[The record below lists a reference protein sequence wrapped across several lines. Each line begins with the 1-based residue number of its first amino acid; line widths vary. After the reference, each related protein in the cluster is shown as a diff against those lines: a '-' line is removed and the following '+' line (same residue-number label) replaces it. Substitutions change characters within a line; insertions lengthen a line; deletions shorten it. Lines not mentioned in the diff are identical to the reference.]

1 VSASTSPARSLPD
14 PLPRLL
20 VSVRDPAEAEAA
32 LLAGADLID
41 AKDPER
47 GALAALDSDVVRACV
62 ERVSGRASTSAI
74 ADPTPGAVTAMAA
87 VGVDWVKIGLGAEH
101 RGAAELAA
109 LAAAAP
115 GRVIAVLFAEDGP
128 ATGRVPSLAD
138 AGFAGAM
145 IDTAGK
151 AGARLPDLAAPQDLA
166 AFTAACR
173 GGGLMSGLAGS
184 LRFIDIPGLV
194 AHGPD
199 YLGFRGGLC
208 RDFDRRNGL
217 DPLRVAE
224 AARALRTRRRD
235 AA

>member
-1 VSASTSPARSLPD
+1 MPAFNVQLS

-32 LLAGADLID
+32 RLAGADLID

-47 GALAALDSDVVRACV
+47 GALGALDPAEVREIVA
-62 ERVSGRASTSAI
+62 RVAG
-74 ADPTPGAVTAMAA
+74 GAVTSAVADPAPPAIAAMMAT
-87 VGVDWVKIGLGAEH
+87 GVDWVKTGLDAGRRREPVAF
-101 RGAAELAA
+101 AD

-115 GRVIAVLFAEDGP
+115 SRLIAVLFAEDGP
-128 ATGRVPSLAD
+128 AADLIPHLAR

-151 AGARLPDLAAPQDLA
+151 RGARLPDLAPPGDLA
-166 AFTAACR
+166 AFTQACR
-173 GGGLMSGLAGS
+173 AHGLMSGLAGS
-184 LRFIDIPGLV
+184 LRVIDIPPL
-194 AHGPD
+194 AEHGPD

-208 RDFDRRNGL
+208 RDFDRRNGI
-217 DPLRVAE
+217 DPLRIAE
-224 AARALRTRRRD
+224 ALRALRPNQRD

>member
-1 VSASTSPARSLPD
+1 MRFSVSPVSF
-14 PLPRLL
+14 PRLL

-47 GALAALDSDVVRACV
+47 GALGALPPDTVADIMSRLPREGV
-62 ERVSGRASTSAI
+62 ETSAV
-74 ADPTPGAVTAMAA
+74 ADSADSLAAMARSGARWVKHGVTRREWRQAARLSHLGGAV
-87 VGVDWVKIGLGAEH
+87 
-101 RGAAELAA
+101 
-109 LAAAAP
+109 P
-115 GRVIAVLFAEDGP
+115 GRVIAVLFAEDEPG
-128 ATGRVPSLAD
+128 ADLVPVLAK

-151 AGARLPDLAAPQDLA
+151 AGVRLPDLLGPDELA

-173 GGGLMSGLAGS
+173 AHSLLCGLAGS
-184 LRFIDIPGLV
+184 LRIGDIPALS
-194 AHGPD
+194 AAGPD

-208 RDFDRRNGL
+208 RGFDRTNGI

-224 AARALRTRRRD
+224 AVRALKPRAQD

>member
-1 VSASTSPARSLPD
+1 MSASSARAT

-32 LLAGADLID
+32 QLAGADLID

-47 GALAALDSDVVRACV
+47 GALGALDTRTVREIVA
-62 ERVSGRASTSAI
+62 RVSG
-74 ADPTPGAVTAMAA
+74 GAVTSAVAEPTPRDVAAMAA
-87 VGVDWVKIGLGAEH
+87 AGVDWVKTGI
-101 RGAAELAA
+101 GAARRADRAALAA
-109 LAAAAP
+109 LAAASP
-115 GRVIAVLFAEDGP
+115 GRLIAVLFAEDGP
-128 ATGRVPSLAD
+128 AAALVPHLAE

-151 AGARLPDLAAPQDLA
+151 RGARLPDLAAPQDLA
-166 AFTAACR
+166 AFTAGCR
-173 GGGLMSGLAGS
+173 AHGLMSGLAGS
-184 LRFIDIPGLV
+184 LRVIDIPSLS
-194 AHGPD
+194 AHAPD

-208 RDFDRRNGL
+208 RDFDRHNGI

-224 AARALRTRRRD
+224 ALRALRPNRRD

>member
-1 VSASTSPARSLPD
+1 MRPTVSAV

-41 AKDPER
+41 AKDPDR
-47 GALAALDSDVVRACV
+47 GALGALAPETVAAIMARLPDEGV
-62 ERVSGRASTSAI
+62 ETSAV
-74 ADPTPGAVTAMAA
+74 ADSAESLVAMARSGA
-87 VGVDWVKIGLGAEH
+87 RWVKHGVPRSGWRDEAH
-101 RGAAELAA
+101 LARIA
-109 LAAAAP
+109 GSVP
-115 GRVIAVLFAEDGP
+115 GRVIAVLFAEDEPGAHCVP
-128 ATGRVPSLAD
+128 ALKA

-151 AGARLPDLAAPQDLA
+151 DGVRLPDLLGPEALA
-166 AFTAACR
+166 AFVSACR
-173 GGGLMSGLAGS
+173 AQSLLCGLAGS
-184 LRFIDIPGLV
+184 LRIADIPALS
-194 AHGPD
+194 AAGPD

-208 RDFDRRNGL
+208 RGFDRTNGI

-224 AARALRTRRRD
+224 AVRALRPHAQD

>member
-1 VSASTSPARSLPD
+1 VSASPAQAT

-32 LLAGADLID
+32 RLAGVDLVD

-47 GALAALDSDVVRACV
+47 GALGALDTRTVREIVA
-62 ERVSGRASTSAI
+62 RVSG
-74 ADPTPGAVTAMAA
+74 GAVTSAVAEPTPRDVDAMAA
-87 VGVDWVKIGLGAEH
+87 SGVNWVKTGI
-101 RGAAELAA
+101 GAARRGDRDALAA

-115 GRVIAVLFAEDGP
+115 GRLIAVLFAEDGP
-128 ATGRVPSLAD
+128 AAALVPHLAE

-151 AGARLPDLAAPQDLA
+151 RGARLPDLAAPADLV

-173 GGGLMSGLAGS
+173 DNGLMSGLAGS
-184 LRFIDIPGLV
+184 LRVIDIPSLS
-194 AHGPD
+194 AYAPD

-208 RDFDRRNGL
+208 RDFDRRNGI

-224 AARALRTRRRD
+224 ALRALRPSRRD

>member
-1 VSASTSPARSLPD
+1 VSAFPVQQDPA
-14 PLPRLL
+14 PRLL

-32 LLAGADLID
+32 RLAGVDLID

-47 GALAALDSDVVRACV
+47 GALGALDADLVGEIVV
-62 ERVSGRASTSAI
+62 RVSGGAATSAV
-74 ADPTPGAVTAMAA
+74 ADPESAAIAAMGRT
-87 VGVDWVKIGLGAEH
+87 GVDWVKIGLFPALRHDE
-101 RGAAELAA
+101 AA
-109 LAAAAP
+109 LATLAASAP
-115 GRVIAVLFAEDGP
+115 GKVIAVLFAEDGP
-128 ATGRVPSLAD
+128 ATGLVPGLAR

-151 AGARLPDLAAPQDLA
+151 RGARLPDLAEPAELA

-173 GGGLMSGLAGS
+173 AHGLMSGLAGS
-184 LRFIDIPGLV
+184 LRVIDVAGLS
-194 AHGPD
+194 AHRPD

-208 RDFDRRNGL
+208 RDFDRRNGI

-224 AARALRTRRRD
+224 ALRALRPSRQD

>member
-1 VSASTSPARSLPD
+1 VSAFPVSPA

-47 GALAALDSDVVRACV
+47 GALGALDAGLVGEIVA
-62 ERVSGRASTSAI
+62 RVAGAAVTSAV
-74 ADPTPGAVTAMAA
+74 ADPTLECVAAMARTR
-87 VGVDWVKIGLGAEH
+87 VDWVKVGLGPAL
-101 RGAAELAA
+101 RCDTAA
-109 LAAAAP
+109 LGGLTAAAP
-115 GRVIAVLFAEDGP
+115 GRLIAVLFAEDGP
-128 ATGRVPSLAD
+128 VADLVPALAR

-151 AGARLPDLAAPQDLA
+151 TGARLTDLAEPGTLG

-173 GGGLMSGLAGS
+173 AHGLMSGLAGS
-184 LRFIDIPGLV
+184 LRVTDLPVLSG
-194 AHGPD
+194 HRPD
-199 YLGFRGGLC
+199 YFGFRGGLC
-208 RDFDRRNGL
+208 RDFDRHNGI

-224 AARALRTRRRD
+224 AVRALRPTHRD

>member
-1 VSASTSPARSLPD
+1 MTPLPS
-14 PLPRLL
+14 PRLL

-47 GALAALDSDVVRACV
+47 GALGALDPSTVAEIMARLADANV
-62 ERVSGRASTSAI
+62 ETSAVADSGESLAAMARSGARWVKHGVGRAI
-74 ADPTPGAVTAMAA
+74 WHDG
-87 VGVDWVKIGLGAEH
+87 
-101 RGAAELAA
+101 AA
-109 LAAAAP
+109 LARLAAPVP
-115 GRVIAVLFAEDGP
+115 GRVIAVLFAEDEP
-128 ATGRVPSLAD
+128 RADLVPLLAE

-151 AGARLPDLAAPQDLA
+151 AGVRLPDLLAPPELR
-166 AFTAACR
+166 AFVAACR
-173 GGGLMSGLAGS
+173 ASGLLCGLAGS
-184 LRFIDIPGLV
+184 LRITDIPALS
-194 AHGPD
+194 AAAPD

-208 RDFDRRNGL
+208 RGFDRTNGI

-224 AARALRTRRRD
+224 AVRALRPQAQD

>member
-1 VSASTSPARSLPD
+1 MSAPSVPTD
-14 PLPRLL
+14 PVPRLL

-32 LLAGADLID
+32 HLAGADLID

-47 GALAALDSDVVRACV
+47 GALGALDPACVRAIAA
-62 ERVSGRASTSAI
+62 RVAGVTSAV
-74 ADPTPGAVTAMAA
+74 AEPAPASVSAMAET
-87 VGVDWVKIGLGAEH
+87 GVDWVKVGLDA
-101 RGAAELAA
+101 RLRQDAATLAA

-115 GRVIAVLFAEDGP
+115 GRLIAVLFAEDGP
-128 ATGRVPSLAD
+128 AAAMPPMLAR

-151 AGARLPDLAAPQDLA
+151 RGGRLPDLAAPEDLA

-173 GGGLMSGLAGS
+173 AQGLMSGLAGS
-184 LRFIDIPGLV
+184 LRTVDIAGLR
-194 AHGPD
+194 AHRPD

-208 RDFDRRNGL
+208 RDFDRRNGI
-217 DPLRVAE
+217 DPVRIAEALRV
-224 AARALRTRRRD
+224 LRPNRRD

>member
-1 VSASTSPARSLPD
+1 MSASSSPQD
-14 PLPRLL
+14 PPPRLL

-32 LLAGADLID
+32 RLAGADLID

-47 GALAALDSDVVRACV
+47 GALGALDEAVVREIVA
-62 ERVSGRASTSAI
+62 RVSGGAATSAV
-74 ADPTPGAVTAMAA
+74 ADPAA
-87 VGVDWVKIGLGAEH
+87 ASVAALARTGVDWVKVGLAP
-101 RGAAELAA
+101 AELRDAAA
-109 LAAAAP
+109 LADRVAAAP
-115 GRVIAVLFAEDGP
+115 GRLIAVLFAEDGP
-128 ATGRVPSLAD
+128 AAPHVPALAA

-151 AGARLPDLAAPQDLA
+151 GGARLPDLAAPADLS

-173 GGGLMSGLAGS
+173 AHGLMSGLAGS
-184 LRFIDIPGLV
+184 LRVIDIPGLR
-194 AHGPD
+194 AHRPD

-208 RDFDRRNGL
+208 RDFDRRSGI

-224 AARALRTRRRD
+224 ALRALRPSRQD